1 MYIHPLNYSETL
13 EKVVQEKFAPF
24 KYHMLN
30 FEQRLEAVGETH
42 KRMREYMIQQKLT
55 QS

>member
-1 MYIHPLNYSETL
+1 MYIHPLNYIDTL

-30 FEQRLEAVGETH
+30 FEQRLEAVGEAH
-42 KRMREYMIQQKLT
+42 KIMREYMMQQKLT
-55 QS
+55 LS